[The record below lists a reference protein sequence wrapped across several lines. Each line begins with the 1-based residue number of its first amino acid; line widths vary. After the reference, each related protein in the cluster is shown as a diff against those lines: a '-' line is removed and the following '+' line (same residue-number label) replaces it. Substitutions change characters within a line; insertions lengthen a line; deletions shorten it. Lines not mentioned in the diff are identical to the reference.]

1 MHSQRPQS
9 LKMQVFYVKQIP
21 VDDAFEGKEK
31 QLVSENNI
39 NLRNEH
45 ILEAE
50 HYECATRI
58 SAGNIFDV
66 LSITGAMTLRPT
78 GKSQG

>member
-9 LKMQVFYVKQIP
+9 LKMQVFYLKQIP
-21 VDDAFEGKEK
+21 VDDAFEGKENM
-31 QLVSENNI
+31 VSENSI
-39 NLRNEH
+39 TLRNEH